1 MLIDKFRGLIRSD
14 FDWKKMLM
22 YSLPIVSFIIGLLV
36 PSPLFD
42 RLRKEAVDEEEQQLV
57 EVAGGCLRTVVVMTV
72 RSLKAPKRGRG
83 MDG

>member
-14 FDWKKMLM
+14 FDRKKILM

-42 RLRKEAVDEEEQQLV
+42 RLREATSEEEEQQLV
-57 EVAGGCLRTVVVMTV
+57 EVTGLMLADVAVMTAPL
-72 RSLKAPKRGRG
+72 SKAPKQGRD
-83 MDG
+83 MAD

>member
-14 FDWKKMLM
+14 FDRKKILM

-42 RLRKEAVDEEEQQLV
+42 RLREEAFVGSDKE
-57 EVAGGCLRTVVVMTV
+57 
-72 RSLKAPKRGRG
+72 
-83 MDG
+83 